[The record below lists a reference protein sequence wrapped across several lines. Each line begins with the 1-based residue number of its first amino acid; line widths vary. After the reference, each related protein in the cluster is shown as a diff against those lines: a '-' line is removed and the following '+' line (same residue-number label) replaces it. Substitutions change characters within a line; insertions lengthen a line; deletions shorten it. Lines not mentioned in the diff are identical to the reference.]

1 MGQKAN
7 PVGLR
12 LKINRTW
19 ESNWYAEKDYGSLLV
34 EDLRIRRYIQKKI
47 FRSKNYSKV
56 EISDIRI
63 KRFPGQVNIYIYTSR
78 PGLLIGKKGQDI
90 DDLRKQLQ
98 DLVRPKGLVAP
109 TELKINININEVKK
123 VDLDAKIV
131 AQNVGRA
138 IEGRMAYKRAMKQAI
153 ARTMKSGAK
162 GIKIQ
167 VSGRLGGSDIARR
180 EFFREGSIPLHTFR
194 AAIDHGKYDAI
205 TTYGVVGI
213 QTWIFKGEGDRA
225 EGSTLESPGAL
236 VNKRQPTND

>member
-7 PVGLR
+7 PIGLR

-19 ESNWYAEKDYGSLLV
+19 ESNWYAERDYGSLLI
-34 EDLRIRRYIQKKI
+34 EDLKLRRFIQKKI
-47 FRSKNYSKV
+47 WRNKNYNKV

-63 KRFPGQVNIYIYTSR
+63 KRFPGQVNVYIFTSR

-90 DDLRKQLQ
+90 EDLRKQLAGM
-98 DLVRPKGLVAP
+98 VREKTA
-109 TELKINININEVKK
+109 INININEVKK
-123 VDLDAKIV
+123 VDLDSKIV

-180 EFFREGSIPLHTFR
+180 EFFREGSIPLHTFK
-194 AAIDHGKYDAI
+194 ASIDHGKFDAI

-213 QTWIFKGEGDRA
+213 QVWIFKGEGDRA
-225 EGSTLESPGAL
+225 EGSTLENPGAL
-236 VNKRQPTND
+236 VNKRQAPAAN